1 MLRKFENPQQLDQQL
16 ATTVATAL
24 AADIVEYGAA
34 ILVVSGGRTPQG
46 FFHILSAAEID
57 WRRVTITLADE
68 RWVDTRHADSNEH
81 LVRGSLCVNRAAAAE
96 FISLKNPAATAHEGQ
111 STAAK
116 MLQQLGPF
124 SLVLLGMGED
134 GHTASLFPGA
144 KSLRLGLDL
153 ESGLDCLAV
162 TPLAAPHERLSLSLP
177 RLLDSREIILHLV
190 GSAKAQTLAK
200 VQAGSDIYE
209 YPVRAILQQQR
220 TAVDIFY
227 AD

>member
-1 MLRKFENPQQLDQQL
+1 MLYKFENPQQLNQQL

-24 AADIVEYGAA
+24 AADIVEYGSA

-46 FFHILSAAEID
+46 FFRILSDANID
-57 WRRVTITLADE
+57 WSRVTITLADE
-68 RWVDTRHADSNEH
+68 RWVDTQHEDSNEH

-96 FISLKNPAATAHEGQ
+96 FISLKNSAATANEGQ
-111 STAAK
+111 STASEI
-116 MLQQLGPF
+116 LQQLGAF

-144 KSLRLGLDL
+144 KSLTLGLDL
-153 ESGLDCLAV
+153 ESGLGCLAV
-162 TPLAAPHERLSLSLP
+162 KPLAAPHERLSLTLP
-177 RLLDSREIILHLV
+177 RLLDSRKIIIHLV
-190 GSAKAQTLAK
+190 GSAKAQTLAR
-200 VQAGSDIYE
+200 VQSGKDIYE
-209 YPVRAILQQQR
+209 YPVRAILQQQH